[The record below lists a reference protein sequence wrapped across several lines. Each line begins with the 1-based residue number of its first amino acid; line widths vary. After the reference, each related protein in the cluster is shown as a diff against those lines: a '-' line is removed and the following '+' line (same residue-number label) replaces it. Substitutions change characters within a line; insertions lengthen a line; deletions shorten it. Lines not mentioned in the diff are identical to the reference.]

1 MRPDE
6 RDAAHLWDM
15 LDAARAVREFVG
27 DRRLDEFLQAG
38 RDAEVLRLAVE
49 RKLEILGEAAR
60 RVSEDLRRDHPEIPW
75 RDIVGL
81 RNVIS
86 HQYDKVDY
94 GEVYTIVRER
104 IPGLIV
110 SIEPL
115 VPPIPGTED

>member
-15 LDAARAVREFVG
+15 LDATRVVVEFVG
-27 DRRLDEFLQAG
+27 ERRREEFLQPG
-38 RDAEVLRLAVE
+38 RDAEMLRLAVA

-60 RVSEDLRRDHPEIPW
+60 RVSEDFRRDHPEIPW
-75 RDIVGL
+75 KEIVGL

-86 HQYDKVDY
+86 HQYDKVDCA
-94 GEVYTIVRER
+94 EVYAIVRER

-110 SIEPL
+110 LIEPL
-115 VPPIPGTED
+115 VPPAPEIED